1 MRRLIIL
8 ILFLPLFFSCAG
20 DENTDDGRLKI
31 TALNFPSYDAARAV
45 VGDSADLKMLIPP
58 GSEVHDWEPSPD
70 DIIRILNSDI
80 FIYVGGESDEWVDGI
95 LNDVGD
101 GLIVFSLLEHSPFVL
116 DEETKEGM
124 QGEDEHSDHEGHLH
138 STKDEHVWTSLEN
151 MASIISDLSD
161 LISSMDSENSAYYE
175 KNSSDYINS
184 IMEIKKEIENVVESA
199 KRNLIVVAD
208 RFPLLYFVN
217 EFSLSYYAA
226 FPGCAS
232 GTEPSAKTVA
242 FLIDKIREEHIPAVL
257 HIELSNTLLSS
268 LIADETGTEVYEI
281 NSAQNI
287 SRRDF
292 NNGVTYLD
300 LMRKNLSVLK
310 EVLN

>member
-1 MRRLIIL
+1 MRRLLPALL
-8 ILFLPLFFSCAG
+8 ILLLLISCGSAED
-20 DENTDDGRLKI
+20 DEAAFAAVAAD
-31 TALNFPSYDAARAV
+31 FPSYDAARAV
-45 VGDSADLKMLIPP
+45 LGDSAAVTMLLPP
-58 GSEVHDWEPSPD
+58 GTESHSYDPTPRD
-70 DIIRILNSDI
+70 MIRIAEADLVV
-80 FIYVGGESDEWVDGI
+80 YTGGPSDEWVRSI
-95 LNDVGD
+95 LS
-101 GLIVFSLLEHSPFVL
+101 SLDDPPASFALTEQVQLLYEEH
-116 DEETKEGM
+116 KEGM
-124 QGEDEHSDHEGHLH
+124 EEEEDHDHQHSEHEV
-138 STKDEHVWTSLEN
+138 DEHVWTSLEN